1 MALNFTVKT
10 RIFLGVLIY
19 TLTICQSL
27 PLLALD
33 ASEALNQIKQKAMEL
48 ETSGTKVLQGKDGWL
63 FFSGELRSISVGQFW
78 GEAAVKVSRA
88 SRAQAMD
95 PLPAILEF
103 NTQCQE
109 AGAEL
114 LLVPVPAKAV
124 IYADKLVDGL
134 EKTGEGVLPRV
145 DLHHQAFYKILREHG
160 INVLDMTDLFLRER
174 QGGKELYCRDD
185 THWSSYACLLTAKA
199 IHAEVAG
206 REWLKNHNPTESDI
220 VSIERPLAIKGDL
233 WGYLT
238 GVDAREEIL
247 PMFYVG
253 KSRGKDAIPTPLQPD
268 RQSPVIL
275 MGDSHTLVFNAG
287 GDLHAQGAGLADHLA
302 QQFGF
307 MVDLVGVRGAGTTVP
322 RVDLARRKDN
332 LKDKK
337 LVIWCFS
344 ARQFTESVNGWMQ
357 KVPVIRKEN

>member
-1 MALNFTVKT
+1 MLAIG
-10 RIFLGVLIY
+10 RG
-19 TLTICQSL
+19 L
-27 PLLALD
+27 PLLAID
-33 ASEALNQIKQKAMEL
+33 AGEALSQIKQKTIEL
-48 ETSGTKVLQGKDGWL
+48 ETSGHKVCQGKDGWL

-78 GEAAVKVSRA
+78 GDAAAGVSRA

-103 NTQCQE
+103 KTQCKE

-134 EKTGEGVLPRV
+134 ATAGEGLLPRI
-145 DLHHQAFYKILREHG
+145 DLNHQAFYKILRAQG
-160 INVLDMTDLFLRER
+160 VNVLDMTDLFLRER
-174 QGGKELYCRDD
+174 QSGKRLYCRDD

-206 REWLKNHNPTESDI
+206 REWPKKNNLKGSDI
-220 VSIERPLAIKGDL
+220 VSVERPLAIKGDL

-238 GVDAREEIL
+238 GVEAREEIL

-253 KSRGKDAIPTPLQPD
+253 ISRGADAIPTPLPPD
-268 RQSPVIL
+268 RQSPIIL

-287 GDLHAQGAGLADHLA
+287 GDLHSQGAGLADHLA
-302 QQFGF
+302 QEFGF
-307 MVDLVGVRGAGTTVP
+307 AIDLVGVRGAGTTVP

-357 KVPVIRKEN
+357 KVPVVTQTNK